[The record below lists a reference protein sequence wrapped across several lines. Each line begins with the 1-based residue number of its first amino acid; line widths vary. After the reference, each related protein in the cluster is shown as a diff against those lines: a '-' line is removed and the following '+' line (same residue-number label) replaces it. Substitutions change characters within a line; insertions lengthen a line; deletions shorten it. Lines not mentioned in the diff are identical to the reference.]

1 MHTSNFRLT
10 GNRLIPWQVK
20 FIGISGFVIPT
31 GENFASV
38 WIRHT
43 VKIGIF
49 PVKLEKHEM

>member
-31 GENFASV
+31 EENFASV